1 MFEIPLTDFLKIIAI
16 LFAAVGLY
24 LNYWQLRKANNQRRT
39 EIVSNVLWKIYN
51 DKELSEIYYQIE
63 YAEFIY
69 DDDFHGSD
77 NERKLDKL
85 ITIFDI
91 LAKQYYLGLVTIKD
105 VDLASYE
112 CLVLYQNEEVN
123 KYFIFLEGWFKRRG
137 IKSPPFVKFREFG
150 RLVEKKHF
158 HS

>member
-63 YAEFIY
+63 YDEFIME
-69 DDDFHGSD
+69 G
-77 NERKLDKL
+77 
-85 ITIFDI
+85 
-91 LAKQYYLGLVTIKD
+91 
-105 VDLASYE
+105 
-112 CLVLYQNEEVN
+112 
-123 KYFIFLEGWFKRRG
+123 FLSLF
-137 IKSPPFVKFREFG
+137 F
-150 RLVEKKHF
+150 
-158 HS
+158 